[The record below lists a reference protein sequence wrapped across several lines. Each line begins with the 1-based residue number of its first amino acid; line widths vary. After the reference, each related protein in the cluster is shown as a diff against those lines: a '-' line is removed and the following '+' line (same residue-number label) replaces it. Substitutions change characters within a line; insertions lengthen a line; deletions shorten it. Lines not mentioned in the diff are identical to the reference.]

1 MTATAMKEPKE
12 IKCYYC
18 GKPIVNS
25 LDHVIKKVPLQTKSG
40 IRNYKRNLHLD
51 CVSEYNKGLT
61 NVEMK
66 STENSEWE
74 QVFNYFR
81 DEILGVGT
89 EFISS
94 NDKKSHMACRLL
106 GLRVGKYYPSGTN
119 TRILP
124 RGYSFKTI
132 LVAMKVV
139 NPRIQAYM
147 KTANFTNF
155 KHRVDGCMRFIVSEI
170 PDVAKRMADQQ
181 KANEKLDDTKTDA
194 PTFDYKAML
203 SQKKEK
209 EKAEKSNANGTRDN
223 IALLLGGSI
232 DE

>member
-1 MTATAMKEPKE
+1 MTTAMKEPKE

-25 LDHVIKKVPLQTKSG
+25 LDHVIKKVPLQTRKG
-40 IRNYKRNLHLD
+40 IRNYKRNLHLE
-51 CVSEYNKGLT
+51 CVPEYNKGLT

-66 STENSEWE
+66 SAENTEWE
-74 QVFNYFR
+74 SVFYYFR
-81 DEILGVGT
+81 DEILGVGKD
-89 EFISS
+89 FITS
-94 NDKKSHMACRLL
+94 NDKKSHMAKRLL
-106 GLRVGKYYPSGTN
+106 GLRVGMYYPSGTN

-132 LVAMKVV
+132 LIAMKVV
-139 NPRIQAYM
+139 NPRLQSYL
-147 KTANFTNF
+147 KTANFANF
-155 KHRVDGCMRFIVSEI
+155 KHKVDGCMRFIVSEI
-170 PDVAKRMADQQ
+170 PDVAKRLADQQ
-181 KANEKLDDTKTDA
+181 KANEKLDDVRTDA

-203 SQKKEK
+203 DKKREKEK
-209 EKAEKSNANGTRDN
+209 EEKAKEESVKDE